1 MINYEFLENN
11 KQALIDI
18 YKKERF
24 IEKANLEG
32 ALIIDYRKENNVDV
46 FYWTVDKMTEN
57 VKTLFMDEYKKNV
70 SNNVKMNNTAYLV
83 LMDNEQTLIQTYQL

>member
-1 MINYEFLENN
+1 MINYQFLETN

-24 IEKANLEG
+24 IENANLEG

-70 SNNVKMNNTAYLV
+70 NEDNKNIVYLV
-83 LMDNEQTLIQTYQL
+83 LMDNEQTIIQIYEL

>member
-24 IEKANLEG
+24 IENNNMEG
-32 ALIIDYRKENNVDV
+32 ALIIDYRKVNNVDV
-46 FYWTVDKMTEN
+46 FYWTVEKMTED

-70 SNNVKMNNTAYLV
+70 NLNNKNKVYLV
-83 LMDNEQTLIQTYQL
+83 LMDNSQTLIQTYEL

>member
-1 MINYEFLENN
+1 MINYEFLETN

-24 IEKANLEG
+24 IVNANLEG

-46 FYWTVDKMTEN
+46 FYWTVDKMT
-57 VKTLFMDEYKKNV
+57 
-70 SNNVKMNNTAYLV
+70 
-83 LMDNEQTLIQTYQL
+83 DNLEIIFEDLLKFQ

>member
-24 IEKANLEG
+24 IENNNMEG
-32 ALIIDYRKENNVDV
+32 ALIIDYRKVNNVDV
-46 FYWTVDKMTEN
+46 FYWTVEKMTEN
-57 VKTLFMDEYKKNV
+57 VKVYLWMNIKK
-70 SNNVKMNNTAYLV
+70 M
-83 LMDNEQTLIQTYQL
+83 LI